1 MYLRVHS
8 IMCTMCYIFV
18 PNTRVIHAIK
28 IVCTLY
34 KVLLFTIL
42 IRSSDPGVITDDRAQ
57 QIIDQALKTS
67 SLNQRNVVAVVTGL
81 MGSGKTWFLSRLF
94 HRPPPDLYTSTGLA
108 EQSFRGLLHHIGAMT
123 GIDSWKLFS
132 NKDILELLAPLFLGG
147 VREANMASVTANLI
161 AMADPPDPATSNPLP
176 LPAPPS
182 MKTSPETASL
192 SLLPFP
198 TKPLSLPQES
208 PTGQA
213 MINIVK
219 STTGS
224 TSELLLELVHM
235 IDTGGQPELM
245 EVMPSLIHNAN
256 LGVLV
261 LNLVYGLDDHPPINF
276 HMKGVAYERRFSSQ
290 YTGREI
296 ILKLAA
302 TFHAKK
308 SCRKAGTVFRLLV
321 VATHRDCVKGDLV
334 ARIAALNRELK
345 CLLLPAFKQELIL
358 YETPDKIA
366 FVLNLKNPDDTDK
379 KVLKLIRTKVS
390 ERGLGEKFRVPGS
403 FYVLEQDLLIF
414 AGENKRY
421 IVSLKEC
428 VQVGQR
434 LKLNEE
440 EVQAALV
447 LFHRQN
453 TFLYYRHVLPNH
465 IFIKPQVL
473 LDFVN
478 SIVRFSYQV
487 TEGGLHGVS
496 ADLVRSLED
505 GIITKEI
512 INHDELSSLFVPDLY
527 EPEHAIKLYCHN
539 FTIAPLSHEQQ
550 QSKTAKKESRK
561 AAQFECKGEYL
572 MMCLLPAI
580 SDQKLSQHIPS
591 SSDTVPLVVRFSKD
605 CVPLSCFSS
614 TISCLLSTYQWKVCR
629 KDNGTPECLAHNIA
643 SLYDNNL
650 PVKIILVDVAR
661 HVEVYIDSD
670 EEDRDILPQICSQVC
685 QTVFRAIKKVFDVM
699 RLTEIDVSPAV
710 LCPCKVIAEAHSAC
724 HFAALNKNY
733 LRCSKTESRAG
744 RADNQH
750 MMWLSVD
757 TKVKVEEKE
766 VSSSE
771 KSPTEQSTT
780 APGLTGKYIIKI
792 CPCMKTFF
800 VISMTFPE
808 SNFRKFFGPQYFT
821 HS

>member
-1 MYLRVHS
+1 M
-8 IMCTMCYIFV
+8 
-18 PNTRVIHAIK
+18 
-28 IVCTLY
+28 VCTLY
-34 KVLLFTIL
+34 EVLLFTIL
-42 IRSSDPGVITDDRAQ
+42 ILSSDPGVITDERAQ

-147 VREANMASVTANLI
+147 MTEANMASVTANLI

-182 MKTSPETASL
+182 TKTSPETAPL

-261 LNLVYGLDDHPPINF
+261 LNLVNGLDDHPTINF
-276 HMKGVAYERRFSSQ
+276 HMKGVAYERRLSSQ

-345 CLLLPAFKQELIL
+345 CLLLPAFEQELIL

-527 EPEHAIKLYCHN
+527 KPEHAIKLYCHN
-539 FTIAPLSHEQQ
+539 FTIAPLSREQQ
-550 QSKTAKKESRK
+550 QSKTAEKESRK
-561 AAQFECKGEYL
+561 AAQFDCKGEYL

-580 SDQKLSQHIPS
+580 SDQKLSQYIPS
-591 SSDTVPLVVRFSKD
+591 SSDTVPLVVKFSKD

-614 TISCLLSTYQWKVCR
+614 TISCLLSTYQWKICR
-629 KDNGTPECLAHNIA
+629 NDNGTPECLAHNIA

-661 HVEVYIDSD
+661 HIEVYIDSD

-699 RLTEIDVSPAV
+699 RLTEIEVSPAV
-710 LCPCKVIAEAHSAC
+710 LCPCKEIAEAHPAL

-766 VSSSE
+766 VCSSE
-771 KSPTEQSTT
+771 KSPTEQRTT
-780 APGLTGKYIIKI
+780 APGLTGKFTINI

-808 SNFRKFFGPQYFT
+808 SNFRQFFGPQYFT
-821 HS
+821 HF

>member
-1 MYLRVHS
+1 M
-8 IMCTMCYIFV
+8 
-18 PNTRVIHAIK
+18 
-28 IVCTLY
+28 VCTLY
-34 KVLLFTIL
+34 EVLLFTIL
-42 IRSSDPGVITDDRAQ
+42 ILSSDPGVITDERAQ

-94 HRPPPDLYTSTGLA
+94 HSPPPDLYTSTGLA
-108 EQSFRGLLHHIGAMT
+108 EQSFRGLLHHIGAIT
-123 GIDSWKLFS
+123 GISSWKLLS
-132 NKDILELLAPLFLGG
+132 NKNILEVLAPLFLGG
-147 VREANMASVTANLI
+147 VTEANMASVTANLI
-161 AMADPPDPATSNPLP
+161 AMEDSPNPTTSNPLP
-176 LPAPPS
+176 LPAPLS
-182 MKTSPETASL
+182 TDTSPETAPL
-192 SLLPFP
+192 SPLPSP
-198 TKPLSLPQES
+198 SKPLSLPQES

-256 LGVLV
+256 LAVLV
-261 LNLVYGLDDHPPINF
+261 LNLVYGLDDHPPITF
-276 HMKGVAYERRFSSQ
+276 HMKGVAYKRRLSSQ

-296 ILKLAA
+296 ILKLAS

-345 CLLLPAFKQELIL
+345 SLLLPAFEQELIL

-366 FVLNLKNPDDTDK
+366 FILNLKNPDDDDE
-379 KVLKLIRTKVS
+379 KVLKLIRIKVS

-403 FYVLEQDLLIF
+403 FFMLEQDLLIF
-414 AGENKRY
+414 VGEIRRY
-421 IVSLKEC
+421 IMSLKEC
-428 VQVGQR
+428 VQVGQM
-434 LKLNEE
+434 LNLNEE

-453 TFLYYRHVLPNH
+453 TFLYYRHVLPDH
-465 IFIKPQVL
+465 VFIKPQVV

-478 SIVRFSYQV
+478 SLVRFSYQV
-487 TEGGLHGVS
+487 IEGGLYGMS
-496 ADLVRSLED
+496 ADLVRSLKD

-512 INHDELSSLFVPDLY
+512 ISHDELSSLFVPGLY

-539 FTIAPLSHEQQ
+539 FTIAPLSHKQQ
-550 QSKTAKKESRK
+550 QSKTVEKESRK
-561 AAQFECKGEYL
+561 PAQSDCEEEYL
-572 MMCLLPAI
+572 MMCLLPPKPEQ
-580 SDQKLSQHIPS
+580 DLSQYIPS
-591 SSDTVPLVVRFSKD
+591 SSDTVPLVVKFSND

-643 SLYDNNL
+643 SLYDDNL

-661 HVEVYIDSD
+661 HIEVYIDSD
-670 EEDRDILPQICSQVC
+670 EEDCDILPQICSQVC
-685 QTVFRAIKKVFDVM
+685 QIVFGAIWKVFDVM
-699 RLTEIDVSPAV
+699 RLTEIEVSPAV
-710 LCPCKVIAEAHSAC
+710 LCPCKEIAEAHPAY
-724 HFAALNKNY
+724 HFTAVSKNF
-733 LRCSKTESRAG
+733 LRCSKTGSRAG

-757 TKVKVEEKE
+757 TKVKIEEKE
-766 VSSSE
+766 ICSSD
-771 KSPTEQSTT
+771 KSLTEQCTT
-780 APGLTGKYIIKI
+780 APPLTSK
-792 CPCMKTFF
+792 
-800 VISMTFPE
+800 
-808 SNFRKFFGPQYFT
+808 
-821 HS
+821 